1 MRRSYSQRTASFPR
15 TPTTSFGRAEGR
27 DAPILTGQLR
37 LVGHPELGA
46 GAALYDRYAAEAEE
60 SCRDPAPRVGTIRGA
75 LARRIDVY
83 ASEQLTYPR
92 TSPRVSHASPSPRDS
107 RCQRRSRESGA
118 DGGRSEARHIP
129 DGRSLR
135 GATTFQARYRASPIS
150 RLSGSP
156 SAAGLAGPRNQ
167 RDSAARTTRRPRVD
181 RVPESHSPTSTR
193 SPRSAAAASRLSISG
208 SGPSRTSSNIARKA
222 VWIPLRRGLEICAYR
237 FGNTAHMAFGDLRTA
252 CPPADSRGSAGHAGG
267 VRNGRSPGRQEHAHD
282 LNR

>member
-46 GAALYDRYAAEAEE
+46 GAALDDRYAAEAEG
-60 SCRDPAPRVGTIRGA
+60 SCRDPAPRVGTIRGT

-83 ASEQLTYPR
+83 ASEQLTSLR

-129 DGRSLR
+129 DGRSLPAFGEPR
-135 GATTFQARYRASPIS
+135 HSKHATGRRQSVA
-150 RLSGSP
+150 
-156 SAAGLAGPRNQ
+156 
-167 RDSAARTTRRPRVD
+167 SAARPVPPDSRVLGTNGIQPPGTRRARVD

-193 SPRSAAAASRLSISG
+193 AHGAQRPHRDF
-208 SGPSRTSSNIARKA
+208 PSLA
-222 VWIPLRRGLEICAYR
+222 
-237 FGNTAHMAFGDLRTA
+237 
-252 CPPADSRGSAGHAGG
+252 
-267 VRNGRSPGRQEHAHD
+267 PGRQGPRRTSLGRRFGYRCVADWKSAHTD
-282 LNR
+282 LEYCTLGFGVWRSTHGMPAR